1 MLTTNLPN
9 CILRPWQKN
18 DAASL
23 VIHANNRR
31 VWRNLTDSFP
41 HPYTQADAQ
50 FWVRYA
56 SQPIGKNLYLA
67 IAVDGQA
74 VGGIGVDEQA
84 GIYQKTGLF
93 GYWLGE
99 RYWGQGIATS
109 AAQSL
114 VRHLTQLGWF
124 IRLEAN
130 VFAWNPASMRVLQKA
145 GFRQVG
151 CLRQSVFKD
160 NTVTDSV
167 LFEYLFGE
175 TTA

>member
-1 MLTTNLPN
+1 MLATTLPN

-18 DAASL
+18 DVASL
-23 VIHANNRR
+23 VSHANNHK
-31 VWRNLTDSFP
+31 VWRNLTDNFP
-41 HPYTQADAQ
+41 HPYTQANAQ
-50 FWVRYA
+50 FWVQYA
-56 SQPIGKNLYLA
+56 SQPIGKSLHLA
-67 IAVDGQA
+67 IVVDGQA
-74 VGGIGVDEQA
+74 VGGIGVDGQA

-109 AAQSL
+109 AARAL
-114 VRHLTQLGWF
+114 VLHLAQINWF
-124 IRLEAN
+124 VRLEAN

-151 CLRQSVFKD
+151 CQRQSVFKD
-160 NTVTDSV
+160 NALTDSV

-175 TTA
+175 ITA